1 MKYPKFETFYTRN
14 IFLKNESIHA
24 WIEAKDKFRENLTFR
39 KKVLFYK
46 KCSLMELELKLVM
59 TKKKKKPICFAW
71 WVEKFHLKSCLL
83 ILCRNNIH

>member
-46 KCSLMELELKLVM
+46 KCSLMELVLKLVM
-59 TKKKKKPICFAW
+59 TKKKKKTHMF
-71 WVEKFHLKSCLL
+71 CLVGRE
-83 ILCRNNIH
+83 ISS